1 MTLNNYI
8 LPTLYED
15 QFGVVLLLIGSNDI
29 NNQTKDKINAE
40 KLTED
45 FTKISKC
52 WVAFGVKEV
61 IISSISPKNNMV
73 LTRLIRHLILSLII
87 IFQELI

>member
-40 KLTED
+40 KLIED